1 MTASTDDW
9 SWSAGPALPGKGG
22 PNDDLIYAATL
33 DGVVARVGGKWKRV
47 AEASAGGACTAPV
60 PTRIRRGRYR
70 HVALRRPRVEVREA
84 ADQAPEQVTTRER
97 YPRRARLTRGPEVEA
112 CWREGRRIRTA
123 HLDLAWRTNSY
134 ARPRAAI
141 IVPRYQFTAVA
152 RNRLRRRLREIL
164 RRGVLAACPPVDLVV
179 RAKRVAY
186 QAPFATLRDELSAAV
201 TEAG

>member
-1 MTASTDDW
+1 M
-9 SWSAGPALPGKGG
+9 GPRH
-22 PNDDLIYAATL
+22 
-33 DGVVARVGGKWKRV
+33 VVAP
-47 AEASAGGACTAPV
+47 AEEGAQAPD
-60 PTRIRRGRYR
+60 
-70 HVALRRPRVEVREA
+70 REA
-84 ADQAPEQVTTRER
+84 ADQTSEPVTTREA

-123 HLDLAWRTNSY
+123 HLDLAWRTNRY

-164 RRGVLAACPPVDLVV
+164 RREVLATLAPVDLVV

-186 QAPFATLRDELSAAV
+186 EAPFAALRAELSAAA
-201 TEAG
+201 TQAR